1 MAEKKVIRIRDID
14 VTVYKKDIKNIH
26 LNVLPPDGA
35 VRVSVPLD
43 VPDEVIR
50 NLIIKKL
57 PWIQLHIK
65 NFQSQPRQSLRQYVS
80 GESHYFKGQR
90 YLMRVEPAARP
101 KIEIK
106 HKKYIHFYV
115 PERYTQQQRQ
125 NYYENWLRKEL
136 RQELKTL
143 IPKWEHIIGVKVN
156 DVRIKKMKTKWGTCN
171 REDRR
176 IWINLELIKKPTKCL
191 EYVIVHELIHLLEKN
206 HNERFRALMSKHLPN
221 WEILRQELNEF
232 IL

>member
-1 MAEKKVIRIRDID
+1 MTEKKVIRVRDID

-35 VRVSVPLD
+35 VRVSVPMD

-50 NLIIKKL
+50 HLIIKKL
-57 PWIQLHIK
+57 PWIQRHIK

-90 YLMRVEPAARP
+90 YLMRVEHAARP

-106 HKKYIHFYV
+106 HKKYIYFYV

-206 HNERFRALMSKHLPN
+206 HNERFRALMSKYLPN